1 MDVGK
6 RIIELREKRGIS
18 TNKLANLAGITQS
31 YLRNIEIGKTNP
43 TVEMLEY
50 ICEAL
55 NISIRDFFEVNETN
69 EITTAI
75 SSLTEKQK
83 SALLIFINSMK

>member
-69 EITTAI
+69 ELTTAI
-75 SSLTEKQK
+75 ASLTEKQK

>member
-18 TNKLANLAGITQS
+18 TNKLANLAGITHS

-69 EITTAI
+69 ELTTAI

>member
-1 MDVGK
+1 MDFGK

-69 EITTAI
+69 ELTTAI

-83 SALLIFINSMK
+83 SALLIFINSIK

>member
-1 MDVGK
+1 
-6 RIIELREKRGIS
+6 
-18 TNKLANLAGITQS
+18 
-31 YLRNIEIGKTNP
+31 
-43 TVEMLEY
+43 MLEY

-55 NISIRDFFEVNETN
+55 NISIRDFFDINETN
-69 EITTAI
+69 ELSTAI

>member
-18 TNKLANLAGITQS
+18 TNKLANLAGITHS

>member
-55 NISIRDFFEVNETN
+55 NISIWDFFEVNETN
-69 EITTAI
+69 ELTTAI

>member
-69 EITTAI
+69 ELTTAI

>member
-1 MDVGK
+1 MNVGK
-6 RIIELREKRGIS
+6 RIVELREKRGIS

-31 YLRNIEIGKTNP
+31 YLRNIEMGKTNP

-55 NISIRDFFEVNETN
+55 NISIRDFFDVNEAT
-69 EITTAI
+69 ELTTAI
-75 SSLTEKQK
+75 SGLTEKQK
-83 SALLIFINSMK
+83 SALLGFINSMK

>member
-6 RIIELREKRGIS
+6 RIVELREKRGIS

-43 TVEMLEY
+43 TVEMLGY

-55 NISIRDFFEVNETN
+55 NISIRDFFDINETN
-69 EITTAI
+69 ELSTAI

-83 SALLIFINSMK
+83 SALLMFINSMK

>member
-6 RIIELREKRGIS
+6 RIVELREKRGIS

-55 NISIRDFFEVNETN
+55 NISIRDFFSINETN
-69 EITTAI
+69 DLTTAI